1 MHPRIVGLRQDPEIA
16 KMISE
21 GRFFDLLQD
30 RRIIDAVNDPTLVD
44 RVKKF
49 DLQRALDYAAQA
61 QPEEAQQ

>member
-44 RVKKF
+44 RLKKF
-49 DLQRALDYAAQA
+49 ELQRALDYAAEPQ
-61 QPEEAQQ
+61 